1 MSYGSTGF
9 CFTRSGHKGE
19 YTMTQHDTNTREV
32 RLMPYRP
39 PEKPEETPEKRLA
52 RLIFLWADE
61 NNLWEQVKEAAR

>member
-1 MSYGSTGF
+1 
-9 CFTRSGHKGE
+9 
-19 YTMTQHDTNTREV
+19 MTQQDTNTREV